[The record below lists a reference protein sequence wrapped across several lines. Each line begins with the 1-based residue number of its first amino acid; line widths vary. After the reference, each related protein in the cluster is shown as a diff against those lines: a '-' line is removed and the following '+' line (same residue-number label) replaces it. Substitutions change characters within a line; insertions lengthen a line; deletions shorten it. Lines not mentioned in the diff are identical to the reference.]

1 MDVME
6 TLDAEMIRAQSVL
19 ATARTRVA
27 MYRRANGGAVDR
39 DLERRLRDA
48 LRQVRW
54 LETTAAAALLV
65 A

>member
-1 MDVME
+1 ME
-6 TLDAEMIRAQSVL
+6 TLDAEMDRATRQLVL
-19 ATARTRVA
+19 A
-27 MYRRANGGAVDR
+27 RRRMSEHMWAYGAVDR